1 MASRKSVV
9 VLGATGGIG
18 GEAARQLRDA
28 GWEVRVL
35 QRHAAQPVE
44 HRDGITWIRGDAL
57 NAQDVMAA
65 AAGCSVIVHA
75 VNPPGYR
82 NWSALVLPMLN
93 NSIAAAC
100 AGGAT
105 LVLPGTV
112 YTFGPDA
119 LPVLTETSP
128 QNPIAR
134 KGAIRVEME
143 RRLFAA
149 SQNGARALIVRA
161 GDFFGPKA
169 GNNWFAQG
177 LVKQGKPV
185 RAVSYPGRRGLAR
198 APMVVSSRRG
208 AHDRRTARAS

>member
-28 GWEVRVL
+28 GWEVRAL

-57 NAQDVMAA
+57 NARDVIAA

-105 LVLPGTV
+105 LVLPGP
-112 YTFGPDA
+112 GSA
-119 LPVLTETSP
+119 W
-128 QNPIAR
+128 
-134 KGAIRVEME
+134 IR
-143 RRLFAA
+143 
-149 SQNGARALIVRA
+149 
-161 GDFFGPKA
+161 
-169 GNNWFAQG
+169 
-177 LVKQGKPV
+177 
-185 RAVSYPGRRGLAR
+185 
-198 APMVVSSRRG
+198 PM
-208 AHDRRTARAS
+208 ADE